1 VGIIHAPGHHEG
13 KKASQMH
20 APVKAYM
27 TRKIITGSLCT
38 TVRELEEIFFK
49 RGVGQIPIMDGG
61 KNSWGSSRGQLP
73 HHIYPDRA
81 SGSDNGE

>member
-1 VGIIHAPGHHEG
+1 
-13 KKASQMH
+13 
-20 APVKAYM
+20 M

-61 KNSWGSSRGQLP
+61 KLVGIITRTDYLNY
-73 HHIYPDRA
+73 IYPDRA
-81 SGSDNGE
+81 SNACNDT